1 MVEQRVD
8 QSLHTEYQGEDYR
21 KLAINNEVGGQVNST
36 VTQPKSSHPPPA
48 RPITGP
54 EIKEFLFSEACFK
67 IFQIR

>member
-1 MVEQRVD
+1 MD
-8 QSLHTEYQGEDYR
+8 QSLHTEYQWGDYR
-21 KLAINNEVGGQVNST
+21 KLAINEVGGQVNST
-36 VTQPKSSHPPPA
+36 ESSHPPPA

>member
-1 MVEQRVD
+1 MD
-8 QSLHTEYQGEDYR
+8 QSLHTEYQRGDYR
-21 KLAINNEVGGQVNST
+21 KLAINEVRGQVNST

-54 EIKEFLFSEACFK
+54 EIKEFLFSEACSK

>member
-1 MVEQRVD
+1 MD
-8 QSLHTEYQGEDYR
+8 QSLHTEYQGGDYR
-21 KLAINNEVGGQVNST
+21 KLAINEVRGQVNST

-54 EIKEFLFSEACFK
+54 EIKELLFSEACSK